1 MNTGAFSTAL
11 RGAAE
16 LAVSASLLF
25 MGLGVLLNSE
35 LYFFFLFSQLLLL
48 DLEKKK
54 KLRKFRSC

>member
-54 KLRKFRSC
+54 KTKKI